1 MIPFMKIIATLILI
15 IFSQVSIFAQ
25 QKFEL
30 DQKTEKE
37 IDKIISTLTLV
48 EKVGQTCQITLDALL
63 ARDEDGKLLE
73 PIQFDPEK
81 FNEALCE
88 YRIGSILNVS
98 SHTLTLEEW
107 NSILPK
113 VNNAFL
119 NEKIDIPI
127 IYGIDAI
134 HGVNYTVGATLF
146 PQEIGLAAT
155 WNNDLSYRFGEITA
169 YEMRKTG
176 LRWNFSPVLDIGRQP
191 LWSRFFETLGEDP
204 YLVGEMGENI
214 ILGYQGSNSKI
225 IDQYHVASC
234 LKHFVGYS
242 MPQSGRDR
250 TPAWIPQKFMTELY
264 LPPFKQSID
273 AGAMTLMINSG
284 DVNGIPGHAN
294 KELLTD
300 LLKDEWGFNGFT
312 VSDWEDFIMLETVHD
327 VAANPSEAI
336 AMAINAGVDMSMVPY
351 APQYKKYCELLVKCV
366 EDGEVSMKR
375 LDDAVRRILRVKMAT
390 GLFDKKSYEAR
401 DYPDFASEKFK
412 NSALESAQE
421 SITLLKNTNDILPL
435 KKSTKVLVAGPTANN
450 LTFINGAWT
459 HTWQGVE
466 EQYNTEGCETIYA
479 AIAKE
484 VGSENCQFSQG
495 ATLSYKDGWENAEL
509 ADTNDF
515 NSKAASSDVIVL
527 CVGEL
532 PSTEKPGDI
541 RSLRLLDA
549 QIDLAKLAYRTGK
562 PVVLVLV
569 QARPR
574 VIHEIVEGADAI
586 FQAYLPG
593 DFGGTAL
600 ADLIFGDVNPS
611 GKLPYTYPKY
621 DGVVEFYDHPK
632 SVDRSGKTNKFDA
645 FDPEW
650 EFGFGMSYTDFSYSN
665 FSINKTTISMG
676 DSIEVA
682 IDVTN
687 SGDRA
692 GKEVVQLYLSDVKSS
707 IVPAGKRLK
716 RYAKIE
722 LAPNQT
728 KTVKFTIHSSDLR
741 LSDSNGN
748 WITEN
753 GNFMLEINGEKRNF
767 ELN

>member
-1 MIPFMKIIATLILI
+1 MKIYLVLCLVVITRL
-15 IFSQVSIFAQ
+15 SSFAQ
-25 QKFEL
+25 QFEV
-30 DQKTEKE
+30 DPATEKE
-37 IDKIISTLTLV
+37 IEKILSKLSLV
-48 EKVGQTCQITLDALL
+48 EKVGQTCQVTLDALL
-63 ARDEDGKLLE
+63 ARDETGKLLE

-88 YRIGSILNVS
+88 YKIGSILNVS

-107 NSILPK
+107 NNLLPR

-119 NEKIDIPI
+119 NKKIDIPI

-155 WNNDLSYRFGEITA
+155 WNNDLSQQFGEITA

-176 LRWNFSPVLDIGRQP
+176 LRWNFSPVLDLGRQP

-204 YLVGEMGENI
+204 YLAGSLGESI
-214 ILGYQGSNSKI
+214 VLGYQGSNSKI
-225 IDQYHVASC
+225 LDQYHVAAC

-250 TPAWIPQKFMTELY
+250 TPAWIPKKFMTELY
-264 LPPFKQSID
+264 LPPFKQSIE

-284 DVNGIPGHAN
+284 DLNGVPGHIN
-294 KELLTD
+294 KALLTD
-300 LLKDEWGFNGFT
+300 LLKDEWGFKGFT

-327 VAANPSEAI
+327 VAATPQEAI
-336 AMAINAGVDMSMVPY
+336 AMGINAGVDMSMVPN
-351 APQYKKYCELLVKCV
+351 APQYKQYCELLVKCV
-366 EDGEVSMKR
+366 ENGDVTKER

-390 GLFDKKSYEAR
+390 GLYDKKSYEETN
-401 DYPDFASEKFK
+401 YPDFGSETFK
-412 NSALESAQE
+412 NAALQSAQE
-421 SITLLKNTNDILPL
+421 SITLLKNADDILPL
-435 KKSTKVLVAGPTANN
+435 NKSTKVLVAGPTANN

-466 EQYNTEGCETIYA
+466 ETFNTKGCETIYE
-479 AIAKE
+479 AIAAK
-484 VGSENCQFSQG
+484 VGKENCQFSQG
-495 ATLSYKDGWENAEL
+495 ATLSYVDGWENAVL

-515 NSKAASSDVIVL
+515 NSKAATSDVIVL

-541 RSLRLLDA
+541 RSLRLLPA
-549 QIDLAKLAYRTGK
+549 QLDLAKMAYRTGK

-569 QARPR
+569 EARPR
-574 VIHEIVEGADAI
+574 VIHEIVDDASAI
-586 FQAYLPG
+586 FQTYLPG

-600 ADLIFGDVNPS
+600 ADLIFGDANPS

-621 DGVVEFYDHPK
+621 DGVIEYYDRAK
-632 SVDRSGKTNKFDA
+632 SVDRSGKTNQFDA

-650 EFGFGMSYTDFSYSN
+650 EFGFGLSYTDFTYSN
-665 FSINKTTISMG
+665 FTLNKTTISLG
-676 DSIEVA
+676 DSIEVSVN
-682 IDVTN
+682 VTN
-687 SGDRA
+687 SGNRK
-692 GKEVVQLYLSDVKSS
+692 GKEVVQLYVSDEKAS

-716 RYAKIE
+716 GFQKIE
-722 LAPNQT
+722 LAQNET
-728 KTVKFTIHSSDLR
+728 KTVKFTIHSDDLR
-741 LSDSNGN
+741 FSDIDGN
-748 WITEN
+748 WMTEN
-753 GNFMLEINGEKRNF
+753 GSFLLEINGEKRKF
-767 ELN
+767 VLN

>member
-1 MIPFMKIIATLILI
+1 MKIFVVLSFVLLASHL
-15 IFSQVSIFAQ
+15 SFAQ
-25 QKFEL
+25 QFDV
-30 DQKTEKE
+30 DQQTEKE
-37 IDKIISTLTLV
+37 IDKIISKLTLV
-48 EKVGQTCQITLDALL
+48 EKVGQTCQVTLDALL
-63 ARDEDGKLLE
+63 ARDEAGNLVE
-73 PIQFDPEK
+73 PIQFDPVK

-98 SHTLTLEEW
+98 SHTLTLDEW
-107 NSILPK
+107 NNILPR

-119 NEKIDIPI
+119 NSKIDIPI

-176 LRWNFSPVLDIGRQP
+176 LRWNFAPVLDLGRQP

-204 YLVGEMGENI
+204 HLVGSMGESI
-214 ILGYQGSNSKI
+214 ILGYQGSNSSILDK
-225 IDQYHVASC
+225 YHVASC

-250 TPAWIPQKFMTELY
+250 TPAWIPKKFMTELY
-264 LPPFKQSID
+264 LPPFQQSIE

-284 DVNGIPGHAN
+284 DLNGIPGHAN
-294 KELLTD
+294 KALLTD
-300 LLKDEWGFNGFT
+300 LLKDDWGFKGFT

-327 VAANPSEAI
+327 VAATPSEAI
-336 AMAINAGVDMSMVPY
+336 AMAINAGVDMSMVPN
-351 APQYKKYCELLVKCV
+351 APQYKQYCETLVKCV
-366 EDGEVSMKR
+366 EDGDVSMER

-390 GLFDKKSYEAR
+390 GLYDKKSYEET

-412 NSALESAQE
+412 NAALQSAQE
-421 SITLLKNTNDILPL
+421 SITLLKNTDELLPL
-435 KKSTKVLVAGPTANN
+435 KKTTKVLVAGPTADN
-450 LTFINGAWT
+450 LIFINGAWT

-466 EQYNTEGCETIYA
+466 ETYNTKGCETIYE
-479 AIAKE
+479 AIASK
-484 VGSENCQFSQG
+484 VGKDNCQFSQG
-495 ATLSYKDGWENAEL
+495 ATLSYEDGWETAVL

-515 NSKAASSDVIVL
+515 NSKAATSDVIVL

-541 RSLRLLDA
+541 RSLRLLPA
-549 QIDLAKLAYRTGK
+549 QMDLAKMAYRTGK

-569 QARPR
+569 EARPR
-574 VIHEIVEGADAI
+574 VIHDIVDDASAI
-586 FQAYLPG
+586 FQTYLPG

-600 ADLIFGDVNPS
+600 ADLLFGDVNPS

-621 DGVVEFYDHPK
+621 DGVIEYYDRAK

-650 EFGFGMSYTDFSYSN
+650 EFGFGLSYTDFTYSN
-665 FSINKTTISMG
+665 FTINKTRISSG
-676 DSIEVA
+676 DSIEVSV
-682 IDVTN
+682 DVTN
-687 SGDRA
+687 SGNRE
-692 GKEVVQLYLSDVKSS
+692 GKEVVQLYVSDEKAS

-716 RYAKIE
+716 AYTKIDLKQNE
-722 LAPNQT
+722 T
-728 KTVKFTIHSSDLR
+728 KTVTFTVHPTDLR
-741 LSDSNGN
+741 FSDSDGN
-748 WITEN
+748 WKTEK
-753 GNFMLEINGEKRNF
+753 GSFLVEIKGEKRKF